1 MEDHLGEASIKMAV
15 HNAQRKQKK
24 REVCESI
31 LSQLQDSGND
41 AASIPGFADEL
52 QAHFNRLPTRYA
64 LDVHI
69 DRTEDVLTHKRLL
82 EEAKVVRNVAAFHVR
97 SVEIFPSEP
106 PDNSISQTAPNQA
119 VNDQRL
125 QPPASEFNSP
135 TSALIDKDKDDNS
148 HHSQSSTHLTNV
160 PRHEVTISCIDR
172 PKLLSQLSAL
182 LADVGLNI
190 REAHVFSTTDGYSLD
205 VFVVDGWPSE
215 GIEDLKRALR
225 QALSILEPA
234 ALTSP
239 KPVPE
244 HVPRQNLP
252 KCELKPEAVPL
263 FSGTDDWE
271 IDSSQLK
278 FIRKVSTGSS
288 GDLYQGSYCGQ
299 DVAVKVLY
307 PERMNES
314 MKLEFQQEVFIMRKV
329 RHKNIVQF
337 IGACTKPPN
346 LCIVT
351 EYMSGGSVY
360 DYLHQ
365 QKAVLRIP
373 MLLRVAIDV
382 SKAMNYLHQNKII
395 HRDLKAA
402 NLLMDENEVVKV
414 ADFGVARVQ
423 AQSGIMTAETG
434 TYRWMAPEVIEHK
447 PYDCKA
453 DVFSFGIVLWELLT
467 GQHSTLSTW
476 SLVQVP
482 YADLTPLQAA
492 VGVVQKGLRPTVPEK
507 TNPKLSEL
515 LHSSWKTDPAERP
528 SFSEIT
534 GQLEEILKQVN
545 EDVAGDAATRRKDKK
560 MAGSFSTWKHSP
572 TQ

>member
-172 PKLLSQLSAL
+172 PKLLSQ
-182 LADVGLNI
+182 
-190 REAHVFSTTDGYSLD
+190 
-205 VFVVDGWPSE
+205 

-467 GQHSTLSTW
+467 GQ
-476 SLVQVP
+476 VP